1 MATPVNVQ
9 YVNEKCRITRATDG
23 SIGGDMRAKI
33 PAPVTVQPEE
43 MVLIPLGVKSDLGDP
58 NLGMFLFG
66 RSGLAKNHGI
76 QLLNSVGVI
85 DSDFRGEVG
94 ALLYNTGITGKAF
107 TVEPYDRVAQCIFIR
122 AEEVVL
128 VEQDALSET
137 ARGEGGYNS
146 TGVK

>member
-1 MATPVNVQ
+1 
-9 YVNEKCRITRATDG
+9 
-23 SIGGDMRAKI
+23 
-33 PAPVTVQPEE
+33 
-43 MVLIPLGVKSDLGDP
+43 
-58 NLGMFLFG
+58 
-66 RSGLAKNHGI
+66 LAKNHGI

-94 ALLYNTGITGKAF
+94 ALLYNTGVTGKAF